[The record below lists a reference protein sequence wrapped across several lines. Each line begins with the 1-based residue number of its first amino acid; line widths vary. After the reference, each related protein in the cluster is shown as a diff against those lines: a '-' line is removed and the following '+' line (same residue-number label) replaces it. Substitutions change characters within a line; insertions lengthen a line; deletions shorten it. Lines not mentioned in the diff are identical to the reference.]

1 MIGKGGATIRA
12 LTEET
17 GATVDIDDNGTIR
30 IFGESKASTRA
41 AIAKIE
47 AITAEVEV
55 GAIYTGTV
63 ARIVEFGAFV
73 TILPG
78 TDGLVHISQI
88 SDERVEN
95 VGDYLKEGQTVK
107 VQVQDIDN
115 RGRMKLTMKGIEQ

>member
-1 MIGKGGATIRA
+1 M
-12 LTEET
+12 
-17 GATVDIDDNGTIR
+17 DIDDNGTIR

-41 AIAKIE
+41 AIARIE

-55 GAIYTGTV
+55 GAIYDGVV

-88 SDERVEN
+88 ADERVEN
-95 VGDYLKEGQTVK
+95 VTDHLSEGQTVK

-115 RGRMKLTMKGIEQ
+115 RGRIKLTMKGIEQ